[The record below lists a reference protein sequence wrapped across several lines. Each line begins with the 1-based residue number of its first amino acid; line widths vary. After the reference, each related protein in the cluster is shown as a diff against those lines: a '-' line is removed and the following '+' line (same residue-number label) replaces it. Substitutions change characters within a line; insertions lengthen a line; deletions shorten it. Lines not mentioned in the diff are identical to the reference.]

1 MSPNVSADELT
12 ALRLEYLVDVRE
24 TLQTMRQHGQGLM
37 HRRSFKTSF
46 PILLYLAHQLK
57 GSGGSLG
64 FPEITEAAQK
74 AGERLNEYLDETVP
88 RPKPQDL
95 SRAVLESVD
104 RLETF
109 ALEAEEKLRLS

>member
-12 ALRLEYLVDVRE
+12 ALKLEYLADVRE
-24 TLQTMRQHGQGLM
+24 TLQTMRQHAHGLV

-74 AGERLNEYLDETVP
+74 VGERLNEYLDDTVP
-88 RPKPQDL
+88 KPHDL

-104 RLETF
+104 QLEAS